1 MQEIIKKNWDKTKQT
16 ILFTIIVI
24 SLLLLAVVYKG
35 NEKVIT
41 KSLSIQSKVKVK
53 ESDYQT
59 FKKFLLDQI
68 KSPFINVDY
77 EINKGENIQ
86 KILKKY
92 KVKDYDIQK
101 VIQEYKK
108 FGKPNQLLI
117 GNKIHIIIKKGL
129 SEKKNS
135 IIKFSVPI
143 TKSTTIEIA
152 KNEENKIIA
161 KKIITKLYKRKII
174 SIRSSSKLLDE
185 NFL

>member
-41 KSLSIQSKVKVK
+41 KSLSIQSKVK

-77 EINKGENIQ
+77 EINKGESIQ

-92 KVKDYDIQK
+92 KVKDHDIQK

-117 GNKIHIIIKKGL
+117 GNKIHIIIKHMR
-129 SEKKNS
+129 N
-135 IIKFSVPI
+135 
-143 TKSTTIEIA
+143 
-152 KNEENKIIA
+152 
-161 KKIITKLYKRKII
+161 Y
-174 SIRSSSKLLDE
+174 
-185 NFL
+185 

>member
-1 MQEIIKKNWDKTKQT
+1 MQEIIKKNWDKSKQI

-24 SLLLLAVVYKG
+24 SLLLLTVVYKG

-41 KSLSIQSKVKVK
+41 KSLSIQSKVK

-92 KVKDYDIQK
+92 KVKDHDIQK

-135 IIKFSVPI
+135 IVF
-143 TKSTTIEIA
+143 
-152 KNEENKIIA
+152 
-161 KKIITKLYKRKII
+161 
-174 SIRSSSKLLDE
+174 
-185 NFL
+185 F